1 MEDMNQERRTYLGIP
16 LNPESG
22 DRAGPPDV
30 ARLATHLGI
39 SPGELTA
46 MLEGGDDSA
55 ANQDLSDQA
64 TARLSRIAQLAA
76 LAEEF
81 LGETAVTWLLTPRA
95 SLSTSATAITPL
107 AFSLEDGGLDHLRTH
122 LLQLRHGISP

>member
-1 MEDMNQERRTYLGIP
+1 MNQERRTYLGIP
-16 LNPESG
+16 LNPEPG

-30 ARLATHLGI
+30 ARLAAHLGI

-46 MLEGGDDSA
+46 MLEGGDDGA
-55 ANQDLSDQA
+55 ATQDLSDQA
-64 TARLSRIAQLAA
+64 TARLSRVAQLAA

-81 LGETAVTWLLTPRA
+81 LGETAVTWLRTPRA

-107 AFSLEDGGLDHLRTH
+107 AFSLEDGALDHLRNH
-122 LLQLRHGISP
+122 LLQLRHRISP

>member
-16 LNPESG
+16 LNPEPG
-22 DRAGPPDV
+22 DRAGPPYV
-30 ARLATHLGI
+30 AHLGI

-46 MLEGGDDSA
+46 MVQGSEGGADT
-55 ANQDLSDQA
+55 QDLSEQA
-64 TARLSRIAQLAA
+64 TARLSRIAQLVA

-107 AFSLEDGGLDHLRTH
+107 AFSLEDGGLDHLCTH